1 MQAISSEKVCYMIVK
16 TREFDAKEGA
26 SYDDPGGNPTDDG
39 DRQILS
45 EQPDDCVY
53 EELTT
58 FLECMSEEEICELH
72 AMIMLGRGDVDMSNW
87 ADALQTA
94 RDDLDESTPKH
105 LLEIPL
111 ISDYLAEAL
120 NQFGQSCSG

>member
-1 MQAISSEKVCYMIVK
+1 MQAISSEKVCYLIVK

-26 SYDDPGGNPTDDG
+26 PYEDPGGNATDDG
-39 DRQILS
+39 DHQILS

-53 EELTT
+53 EELIT
-58 FLECMSEEEICELH
+58 FLDSMSEEELCELH
-72 AMIMLGRGDVDMSNW
+72 AMIMLGRGDVDMENW
-87 ADALQTA
+87 ADAVQTA
-94 RDDLDESTPKH
+94 KDDLDESTTKH

-120 NQFGQSCSG
+120 SQFGQSCAE